1 MRVNTVAN
9 GVQQCGGLGVGTV
22 LPHALDNAMD
32 GGVKPSKLGA
42 TVEATATLT
51 KVDRR
56 KLSFHV
62 VAKENGEVIGEGEHL
77 RFIVDRQRFMQ
88 G

>member
-1 MRVNTVAN
+1 MLAVAN
-9 GVQQCGGLGVGTV
+9 ELDEEQTTMGGYFGAS
-22 LPHALDNAMD
+22 H
-32 GGVKPSKLGA
+32 VKPNKLGA